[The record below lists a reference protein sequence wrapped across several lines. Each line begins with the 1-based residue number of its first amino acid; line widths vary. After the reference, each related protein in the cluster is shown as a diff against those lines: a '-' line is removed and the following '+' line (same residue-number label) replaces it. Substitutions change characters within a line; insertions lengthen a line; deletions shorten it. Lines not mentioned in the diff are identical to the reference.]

1 MNRKGER
8 KLSRLFGT
16 DGIRGRANVYPMDG
30 RTAFTAGKAAAAYFK
45 ANGKSG
51 HVVIGRDTRISGD
64 MLAQAVAAGICSAG
78 LNVRHLGIVPT
89 PAVAH
94 AAGRANA
101 AAGVVISASHNP
113 FEDNGIKLFDSNGR
127 KLSDQ
132 VEDRIEA
139 LMQDTQAEKTT
150 AAAEHI
156 GRVIQ
161 GDLAGDGYIQFLLD
175 NSDLQSLGGM
185 TVVLDCANGATYQV
199 APRLFERLGAR
210 VIALNCQ
217 PDGININAMCGSQ
230 HPQAMAQAVTA
241 NRADI
246 GLAFDGDGDRLIAV
260 DEKGTIL
267 SGNQIMVVCAED
279 MQRKGRLN
287 HNIVV
292 STVMSNIGFGQAL
305 DRLGIDGVT
314 TQVGDRYVMEKMI
327 ALDATLGGED
337 SGHII
342 FRDRHT
348 TGDGLFAAL
357 RLIEAMQSTQRP
369 LSELSASMTVYPQEL
384 INVTVA
390 DKPALESVPEIV
402 AIIESIE
409 AKLGRQGRVLVR
421 YSGTQLK
428 CRVMVEGPTAKETRT
443 YARQIADIVRRQLG

>member
-1 MNRKGER
+1 
-8 KLSRLFGT
+8 
-16 DGIRGRANVYPMDG
+16 MDG
-30 RTAFTAGKAAAAYFK
+30 RTAFAAGKAAAAYFK
-45 ANGKSG
+45 SGGKSG
-51 HVVIGRDTRISGD
+51 HMVIGRDTRISGD

-94 AAGRANA
+94 AARTQDA

-113 FEDNGIKLFDSNGR
+113 FEDNGIKLFDSNGC
-127 KLSDQ
+127 KLPDRAEDQ
-132 VEDRIEA
+132 IET
-139 LMQDTQAEKTT
+139 LMRDTETDHTSAD
-150 AAAEHI
+150 ARHV
-156 GRVIQ
+156 GRTVQ
-161 GDLAGDGYIQFLLD
+161 GVPAGDGYIHFLLD

-210 VIALNCQ
+210 VVALNCQ
-217 PDGININAMCGSQ
+217 PDGININDQCGSQ
-230 HPQAMAQAVTA
+230 HPQAMAQAVKA
-241 NRADI
+241 NQAAI

-260 DEKGTIL
+260 DENGSIL
-267 SGNQIMVVCAED
+267 SGDQIMAVCAGD
-279 MQRKGRLN
+279 LQRKGRLN

-305 DRLGIDGVT
+305 ERLGINVVS
-314 TQVGDRYVMEKMI
+314 TQVGDRYVMEKMV

-342 FRDRHT
+342 FRDRHS
-348 TGDGLFAAL
+348 TGDGLFASL
-357 RLIEAMQSTQRP
+357 RLIEAMQSANRP
-369 LSELSASMTVYPQEL
+369 LSELSHIMTVYPQEL
-384 INVTVA
+384 INVSVS

-402 AIIESIE
+402 GIIESIE

-428 CRVMVEGPTAKETRT
+428 CRVMVEGPTEKDTRT
-443 YARQIADIVRRQLG
+443 YARQIADVVRRRLG